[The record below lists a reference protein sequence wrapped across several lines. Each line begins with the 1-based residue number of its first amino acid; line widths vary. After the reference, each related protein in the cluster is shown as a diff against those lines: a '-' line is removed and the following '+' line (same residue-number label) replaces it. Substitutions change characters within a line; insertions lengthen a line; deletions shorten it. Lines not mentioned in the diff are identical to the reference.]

1 MYVYIQLHHS
11 RRASLRNERARNL
24 KNSLRHAM
32 LPLLCSWAAGRH
44 QRLLSWFCLLHLD
57 LCGIWERESA
67 RERERERETAR
78 ERERG
83 GERVC
88 VYARAAGKASTHQ
101 RLLSLCSLLHLDLCG
116 MCVCVCAC
124 ERDKVCVCVWV
135 SERERV
141 YARWTT
147 LIVVLPG

>member
-1 MYVYIQLHHS
+1 MYIYSYTIVAVPPSEMKERGTLKILCVMRCCPCCVRGPLEGINDFYRGSACSTWTFVVY
-11 RRASLRNERARNL
+11 
-24 KNSLRHAM
+24 
-32 LPLLCSWAAGRH
+32 
-44 QRLLSWFCLLHLD
+44 
-57 LCGIWERESA
+57 ERESA
-67 RERERERETAR
+67 RARERERETAR

-124 ERDKVCVCVWV
+124 ERDKVCVCV
-135 SERERV
+135 
-141 YARWTT
+141 
-147 LIVVLPG
+147 